1 MQRYH
6 VSVDGNVQGVG
17 FRFNTQMKA
26 SEYDV
31 SGWVKNKMDGSVELE
46 VQGEPE
52 TVEAFLSAL
61 KNVKF
66 PAKVTSLYKKEID
79 VVEGEQAFSIR

>member
-1 MQRYH
+1 MQRYYVIVNGH
-6 VSVDGNVQGVG
+6 VQGVG

-26 SEYDV
+26 SEFGV
-31 SGWVKNKMDGSVELE
+31 SGWVKNNMDGSVELE

-52 TVEAFLSAL
+52 TVEAFLTSL

-66 PAKVTSLYKKEID
+66 PAKVRSLNKKEIE
-79 VVEGEQAFSIR
+79 VIEGEKAFSIR